1 MESHRRGDLTEQIVI
16 TELKRR
22 CISVSTPIG
31 DNERYDVVLE
41 QPSGNLLRAQIKT
54 GRLKDG
60 VIRFKGVSQHTN
72 SSGHVYQRY
81 GDDVDCFLVYCYET
95 EQTYLIDS
103 AEVGT
108 SMYLRVDSPRQDT
121 NQINWAKK
129 YRLDDQWPLENQERE
144 LSAVSV
150 AVDALRETGESIFT
164 DPTGDDSRT
173 VLFVDSHEEI
183 RSVGIETGWLIDG
196 RIRFVPRQSHDHY
209 LVYCAELERLLAV
222 NAKDFDR
229 SISFRP
235 ANTSRSFAR
244 SNPVEAYAFENNW
257 PPEIDPVPPISSI
270 EPLSRLADRLG
281 EHGTELSIVPDRDN
295 RTLVVSHNESEYRVR
310 VASTWIENG
319 SLRFDADGDAV
330 DYYALEHPEDDT
342 FFLVPDEAFSNSI
355 SLRVEPPK
363 TANPQINYA
372 DRFRLD
378 RMWPP

>member
-95 EQTYLIDS
+95 EQTYFIDS

-121 NQINWAKK
+121 NQINWAKE
-129 YRLDDQWPLENQERE
+129 YRLDDQWPLENQEQE

-150 AVDALRETGESIFT
+150 AVDALRETDESIFT

-173 VLFVDSHEEI
+173 VLFVDSHEKI

-222 NAKDFDR
+222 NANDFDR

-244 SNPVEAYAFENNW
+244 SNSVEAYAFENNW

-281 EHGTELSIVPDRDN
+281 EHGTEPSIVPGRNN

-355 SLRVEPPK
+355 SLRVEPPEI
-363 TANPQINYA
+363 ANPQINYA